1 MRSKVVAAQMASGSG
16 VAVTICNG
24 TRDGT
29 LLAAA
34 RGERVGTSF
43 RAGGGRAPSFKLW
56 LRWAAPARGRR
67 DRRRRAPGACCAS
80 AAPRCCPV
88 GIAGVEGRFAAGDPV
103 EVVGPDG
110 IVGKGIAEHSSE
122 VLDRLRG
129 KRSAEV
135 AEILPGGA
143 EEAIHRDRFV
153 LT

>member
-43 RAGGGRAPSFKLW
+43 RPGGGRAPSFKLW
-56 LRWAAPARGRR
+56 LRWAAPARGRVMVDAGAER
-67 DRRRRAPGACCAS
+67 VLRERGLVAAARSGSPGSRA
-80 AAPRCCPV
+80 
-88 GIAGVEGRFAAGDPV
+88 RFSAGDPV

-122 VLDRLRG
+122 VLDRLRASAAP
-129 KRSAEV
+129 RSPRSCPRA
-135 AEILPGGA
+135 PRRPM
-143 EEAIHRDRFV
+143 HRDRFV